1 MDREVS
7 VSLALGS
14 GGARGYAHIG
24 VIEELVRRGYHI
36 KAIAGSSMGALV
48 GGMYAAGALEPYRDW
63 VSGLK
68 RIDILRLMDVT
79 FSRGAIRGDR
89 VFAKLRELAGDPDIE
104 SLPLSFTAVAT
115 DLSHQKEVWFQ
126 KGSLMSAIR
135 ASAAVPGFF
144 TPVVTDNRVLVDGG
158 VLNPLPIIPTVAA
171 HADIIVAVDL
181 NTSRYRL
188 PVVDMPQNAFLDC
201 SGYSDDSAARAEDLA
216 AANGAAANGAAANGA
231 GEKERFG
238 GRLDILLSSVEVMQS
253 SLSEYKIAGYP
264 PDLNITI
271 PKEVCSFYEFHRA
284 AELIEIGRLIAR
296 ERLAA
301 MEQGRLA
308 LSPG

>member
-1 MDREVS
+1 MERKVS

-24 VIEELVRRGYHI
+24 VIEELIRRGYHI

-48 GGMYAAGALEPYRDW
+48 GGMYAAGALESYRDW
-63 VSGLK
+63 VKRLK

-171 HADIIVAVDL
+171 HADIIIAVDL
-181 NTSRYRL
+181 NSSRYRL
-188 PVVDMPQNAFLDC
+188 PVVNMPHNAFLDRT
-201 SGYSDDSAARAEDLA
+201 GHSDEPPLHEGAALA
-216 AANGAAANGAAANGA
+216 NGNAANGAT
-231 GEKERFG
+231 EKERFG
-238 GRLDILLSSVEVMQS
+238 GRMDILLSSVEAMQS

-271 PKEVCSFYEFHRA
+271 PKEACSFYEFHRA
-284 AELIEIGRLIAR
+284 EEMIEIGRQIAR

-301 MEQGRLA
+301 MEEGKLA
-308 LSPG
+308 LTFG

>member
-1 MDREVS
+1 MDRQVS

-89 VFAKLRELAGDPDIE
+89 VFAKLREFAGDPDIE
-104 SLPLSFTAVAT
+104 SLPLSFTAVVT
-115 DLSHQKEVWFQ
+115 DLSHQKEIWFQ

-144 TPVVTDNRVLVDGG
+144 TPVMTDNRVLVDGG
-158 VLNPLPIIPTVAA
+158 VLNPLPIIPTVSA

-188 PVVDMPQNAFLDC
+188 PVVDMPQNAFLDR
-201 SGYSDDSAARAEDLA
+201 SGYSDEGNARAE
-216 AANGAAANGAAANGA
+216 NGAAANGAAANGA

-264 PDLNITI
+264 PDLRITI

-284 AELIEIGRLIAR
+284 AELIEIGRQIAR

-308 LSPG
+308 PSHGR

>member
-1 MDREVS
+1 MEKTVT

-48 GGMYAAGALEPYRDW
+48 GGMYAAGALADYRDW
-63 VSGLK
+63 VLGLK

-89 VFAKLRELAGDPDIE
+89 VFAKLQDLAGNPDIE
-104 SLPLSFTAVAT
+104 SLPLSFTAIAT
-115 DLSHQKEVWFQ
+115 DLAHQKEIWFQ
-126 KGSLMSAIR
+126 KGPLMSAIR

-144 TPVVTDNRVLVDGG
+144 TPIIADDRVLVDGG

-188 PVVDMPQNAFLDC
+188 PVVDMPQNAFLDRP
-201 SGYSDDSAARAEDLA
+201 GHSDDWQPDVEP
-216 AANGAAANGAAANGA
+216 NGAA
-231 GEKERFG
+231 EVPLKQRFG
-238 GRLDILLSSVEVMQS
+238 GRMDILLSSVEVMQS

-284 AELIEIGRLIAR
+284 AELIEIGRQIAR
-296 ERLAA
+296 ERLRA
-301 MEQGRLA
+301 METGTLT
-308 LSPG
+308 LSAGC